1 MKPKLKLVQEEKNGP
16 SLSFLM
22 RTRNP
27 FLESPQRFEPTR
39 KADGDVVI

>member
-1 MKPKLKLVQEEKNGP
+1 MRPKLKLVEEQDGP

-27 FLESPQRFEPTR
+27 FLESPKRFEPTK
-39 KADGDVVI
+39 KAPGDVVL